1 VSLIRTIGR
10 SLWATLAIVGVFS
23 GVAITLAM
31 FLFGLRASG
40 AIGLYFVVWWIVL
53 FGVLPFGA
61 QSQAE
66 AGEVVVGT
74 EPGAPAAP
82 GLREQAVWT
91 TIVAAA
97 VFLLAAGLLPLSGL

>member
-1 VSLIRTIGR
+1 
-10 SLWATLAIVGVFS
+10 
-23 GVAITLAM
+23 
-31 FLFGLRASG
+31 
-40 AIGLYFVVWWIVL
+40 
-53 FGVLPFGA
+53 VLPFGA

-82 GLREQAVWT
+82 GLREKAVWT

>member
-1 VSLIRTIGR
+1 MSLIRTISR
-10 SLWATLAIVGVFS
+10 SLWTTLSVVGVFS
-23 GVAITLAM
+23 AVAITLAM
-31 FLFGLRASG
+31 VLFGLRASG

-66 AGEVVVGT
+66 AGGVVAGT

-82 GLREQAVWT
+82 GLREKAVWT

-97 VFLLAAGLLPLSGL
+97 VFLLASGLLPLSGL